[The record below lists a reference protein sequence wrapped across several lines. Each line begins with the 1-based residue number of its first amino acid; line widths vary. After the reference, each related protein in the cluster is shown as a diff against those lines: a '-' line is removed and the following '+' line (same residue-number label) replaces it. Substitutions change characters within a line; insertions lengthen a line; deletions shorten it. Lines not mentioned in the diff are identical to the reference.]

1 MAIHNS
7 VNGII
12 ELRAIPKE
20 AIYKGIMGRL
30 NWENIWILVPSVSVV
45 LVCIIIYQLLEF
57 CWPESILK
65 LRKLLA
71 IMMYSGLARTFLIV
85 DLALALY
92 GIQCFK
98 YFATVTEEDMKE
110 NATFKRIKIQQLIV
124 FLGLI
129 AGNIFI

>member
-20 AIYKGIMGRL
+20 EIYKGIMGRL
-30 NWENIWILVPSVSVV
+30 NWENIWILIPSVSVV

-71 IMMYSGLARTFLIV
+71 KMMYSGLARTFLIV
-85 DLALALY
+85 DLAL
-92 GIQCFK
+92 
-98 YFATVTEEDMKE
+98 
-110 NATFKRIKIQQLIV
+110 
-124 FLGLI
+124 
-129 AGNIFI
+129 